1 MQHCVCWN
9 VFIIVKDHCTLRRSF
24 ALVTLLL
31 SNVGRQGACWSLI
44 FFYYPQSSGFNI
56 FSSKQ
61 DRYLNQLTSWL
72 WETNG
77 KYFLGVNNIMRPH
90 FEGVARI
97 NTASRP
103 SWETVF
109 NIFLETYM
117 KPVAYTLIFNL
128 YIFQVLTP
136 QYLFLVPK
144 ESCLRLC
151 LLKGFGLHFKL
162 CAWVAWGW
170 VCAHTCWY
178 RRKPKGL
185 DWASLS
191 YRLFWARWHNRFSFS
206 TKKQYMLFT
215 FKLSSSHTVIHLGNA
230 LNGLIDAR

>member
-9 VFIIVKDHCTLRRSF
+9 VFIIKKVIDHCTFRWPF
-24 ALVTLLL
+24 ALVTVLL
-31 SNVGRQGACWSLI
+31 SNAGSLGACWSLI
-44 FFYYPQSSGFNI
+44 SYYPQSSGFNI

-61 DRYLNQLTSWL
+61 DHYLNQLTSW
-72 WETNG
+72 
-77 KYFLGVNNIMRPH
+77 PH

-103 SWETVF
+103 SWETVV

-128 YIFQVLTP
+128 CIFQVLTP

-144 ESCLRLC
+144 ESCLQLC
-151 LLKGFGLHFKL
+151 LLKGFGWHFKL

-178 RRKPKGL
+178 QRKPKGL
-185 DWASLS
+185 YRASLS
-191 YRLFWARWHNRFSFS
+191 YRLLWARWHNKFSFS
-206 TKKQYMLFT
+206 IKKQHMLFT
-215 FKLSSSHTVIHLGNA
+215 FKLSSSHTVIHLENT
-230 LNGLIDAR
+230 LNGLIDGRQC